1 MRKFDTL
8 IIGSGL
14 GGLECAYILAK
25 HGQRVCVVEKN
36 HSLGGCLQ
44 SFKRGDNEYDTGF
57 HYIGGLGKGQIL
69 HNLFSYFNLMDLP
82 WHQLDTDCYNE
93 VILKD
98 KSYLFANGYEN
109 FARRLEEYFPGERP
123 ALERYAFFLKSVG
136 EEITGPLMSHE
147 ENAEFRAKLFS
158 DSAYGF
164 LHETIKNETLLN
176 VLSGDSLKLELHRDT
191 LPLYIFAQINSSFV
205 QSAWRLCGR
214 GSMIADSLAAEIRKM
229 GGEIIVDSPAVQLIE
244 KEGKICEIE
253 ISHAKNVTANN
264 AAAVNNGTAV
274 NNNSA
279 ETERIAADNFISDLH
294 PEITLDL
301 IKDSH
306 LVRPVF
312 RHRIKNLGE
321 TYGMFTVNLALK
333 HGRIPYRNRNV
344 YYYSPQVSSPWD
356 IAENLEG
363 KVRGVLISYQVPH
376 NYHDSSLSHKGTAPD
391 CAYAEIIDLLAP
403 MSFAEVEKWKDTTVG
418 RRGEDYKEL
427 KRKKAQECIELAE
440 RCIPGLKD
448 SILSICTSSP
458 LTYMNYTGTVEGA
471 AYGIRK
477 DCNNLLGTILAP
489 KTPVPNLFFTG
500 QNLNLHGILGVSIT
514 SFLTCSELI
523 GLKDATEGLDL
534 KLNI

>member
-14 GGLECAYILAK
+14 GGLECAYILAR
-25 HGQRVCVVEKN
+25 HGQKVCVVEKN

-57 HYIGGLGKGQIL
+57 HYIGGLGQGQIL
-69 HNLFSYFNLMDLP
+69 HNLFSYFNLMNLP
-82 WHQLDTDCYNE
+82 WHQLDSDGYNE

-109 FARRLEEYFPGERP
+109 FAHRLEEYFPGERP

-147 ENAEFRAKLFS
+147 ENAEFRARLFS

-164 LHETIKNETLLN
+164 LHETIKNEELLN
-176 VLSGDSLKLELHRDT
+176 VISGDSLKLELHRDT

-214 GSMIADSLAAEIRKM
+214 GSMIADSLAAGIRKM
-229 GGEIIVDSPAVQLIE
+229 GGEIIVNSPVVQLIE
-244 KEGKICEIE
+244 KEGKISEIE
-253 ISHAKNVTANN
+253 ILHTNNETVKNGAT
-264 AAAVNNGTAV
+264 VNN
-274 NNNSA
+274 SSS

-333 HGRIPYRNRNV
+333 HGRIPYRNRNI
-344 YYYSPQVSSPWD
+344 YYYSPEVNSPWD
-356 IAENLEG
+356 IAEMLGG
-363 KVRGVLISYQVPH
+363 KMRGILISYQVPH
-376 NYHDSSLSHKGTAPD
+376 NYHDSLSSHKGTAPD

-427 KRKKAQECIELAE
+427 KREKAKECIELAE

-477 DCNNLLGTILAP
+477 DCNNLLGTLLAP

-514 SFLTCSELI
+514 SFLTCSALI
-523 GLKDATEGLDL
+523 GLKSATEGLDL
-534 KLNI
+534 KLDI